1 MFIKAAII
9 LIGYLMSL
17 YYFVT
22 KNTILSAVVM
32 GFMAGQVGVNIMHDG
47 NHVAFSS
54 NKTISY
60 LMGYTLDL
68 IFSCALV
75 YRRSH
80 VRIYILLCRTMVTT
94 GV

>member
-1 MFIKAAII
+1 
-9 LIGYLMSL
+9 
-17 YYFVT
+17 
-22 KNTILSAVVM
+22 M

-80 VRIYILLCRTMVTT
+80 VNIIKIFIRTMDIM

>member
-1 MFIKAAII
+1 
-9 LIGYLMSL
+9 MSL